1 MAETFVAGADF
12 SGAKNVPNDTWLA
25 VGNLTNLGL
34 EIISLT
40 NCGAHKLALELKSI
54 HNLVAAGLDFPF
66 SLPYEFLNFLSE
78 KISRGNFQ
86 SWQEVAEVLAF
97 MPFDKF
103 LELVTE
109 FKEEP
114 KRIADK
120 ATNRAGVSPLH
131 RANPSMVQ
139 MTYQGIRMLTSLD
152 PKKFYVIPF
161 QDEIPFGCAVME
173 AYPRETLF
181 SLGLPDTGYKGKDAS
196 KSLETRKLILKGLVS
211 LRDKGA
217 AGVEHCPRISMNKNI
232 EKVAIETDHAL
243 DAVIACYSVAI
254 WKVAPQLFKDPYS
267 SDDSNVLLEGWIY
280 APSLL
285 RTKVGS
291 ST

>member
-1 MAETFVAGADF
+1 MAETFIAGADF

-25 VGNLTNLGL
+25 IGNLTNLGM

-40 NCGAHKLALELKSI
+40 NCGGHKLGQELKAI

-66 SLPYEFLNFLSE
+66 SLPSDFLNFLSE
-78 KISRGNFQ
+78 KISRSAYQ
-86 SWQEVAEVLAF
+86 SWQEVAETLAF
-97 MPFDKF
+97 MPFDNF

-120 ATNRAGVSPLH
+120 ATNRAGISPLH
-131 RANPSMVQ
+131 RGNPSMVQ
-139 MTYQGIRMLTSLD
+139 MTYQGIRMLASLD
-152 PKKFYVIPF
+152 PKKFYVVPF

-173 AYPRETLF
+173 AYPREVLF
-181 SLGLPDTGYKGKDAS
+181 SLGLPDTGYKTKDSA
-196 KSLETRKLILKGLVS
+196 KSLETRKLILKGLVA

-217 AGVEHCPRISMNKNI
+217 PGVEVCPRISMNKNI
-232 EKVAIETDHAL
+232 EKAALESDHAL
-243 DAVIACYSVAI
+243 DAVIACYSVAT
-254 WKVAPQLFKDPYS
+254 WKVAPQLFKDPFS
-267 SDDSNVLLEGWIY
+267 SDDPNVLLEGWIY

-285 RTKVGS
+285 RSKVAGA
-291 ST
+291 T